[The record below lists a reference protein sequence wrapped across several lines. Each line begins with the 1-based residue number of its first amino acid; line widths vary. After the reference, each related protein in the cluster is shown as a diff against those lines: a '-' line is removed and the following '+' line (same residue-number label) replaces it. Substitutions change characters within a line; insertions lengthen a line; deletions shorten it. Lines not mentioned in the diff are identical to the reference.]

1 MCGFSQDS
9 DAAIYWH
16 FIFLTALNTE
26 KKTPAFPVSLLKNPR
41 QKEWAGEVAWF
52 YSELTPLTPEIS
64 NLKAEVKA
72 WAPQVMKISKICQLR
87 DTLPSMAS

>member
-16 FIFLTALNTE
+16 FKFLTALNTE
-26 KKTPAFPVSLLKNPR
+26 KKTTALPASLKNPR
-41 QKEWAGEVAWF
+41 HKEWAGEFAWF
-52 YSELTPLTPEIS
+52 YSELTPLTPQIS

-72 WAPQVMKISKICQLR
+72 
-87 DTLPSMAS
+87 